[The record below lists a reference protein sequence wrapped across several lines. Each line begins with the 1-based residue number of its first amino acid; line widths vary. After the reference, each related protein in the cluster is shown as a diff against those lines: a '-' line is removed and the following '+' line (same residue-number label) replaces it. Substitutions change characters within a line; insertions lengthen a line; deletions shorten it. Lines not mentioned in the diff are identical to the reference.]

1 MAFADTLEQI
11 QNFDLSEVDWDKVG
25 VWPVWV
31 KVFLS
36 LLLAIAILVAT
47 YFLMVSDLEVQL
59 QSVVQ
64 QETSLKKSFE
74 DKSEQAANLEA
85 YRQQMVEMEQLMAA
99 LVAQLPSDTEVPGLL
114 EDIDDKGAGSGLS
127 IGSIKLEPEK
137 AAEFYIELPIKIEV
151 QGGYHDFGTFVSGI
165 ASMPRIVTLHD
176 YSIAPNKEGTQLDMV
191 ISAKTYRYKST
202 EAQ

>member
-1 MAFADTLEQI
+1 MALADTLEQI
-11 QNFDLSEVDWDKVG
+11 QNFDFADVDWDKIG

-36 LLLAIAILVAT
+36 LLLAIVIMVAT
-47 YFLMVSDLEVQL
+47 YFLMISDLEVQL
-59 QSVVQ
+59 QNVVQ
-64 QETSLKKSFE
+64 QESQLKKSFE

-85 YRQQMVEMEQLMAA
+85 YRQQMKEMEQSMEA

-114 EDIDDKGAGSGLS
+114 EDIDDKGAGSGLA

-151 QGGYHDFGTFVSGI
+151 QGGYHDFGAFVSGI

-176 YSIAPNKEGTQLDMV
+176 YSIAPNKEGTQLDMI
-191 ISAKTYRYKST
+191 ISAKTYRYKSA

>member
-36 LLLAIAILVAT
+36 LLLAVAILVAT
-47 YFLMVSDLEVQL
+47 YFLMVSDLEIQL

-85 YRQQMVEMEQLMAA
+85 YRQQMVEMEQSMAA

-151 QGGYHDFGTFVSGI
+151 QGGYHDFGAFVSGI

-176 YSIAPNKEGTQLDMV
+176 YAIAPNKEGTQLDMV
-191 ISAKTYRYKST
+191 ISAKTYRYKSA

>member
-1 MAFADTLEQI
+1 MALADTLEQI
-11 QNFDLSEVDWDKVG
+11 QNFDFNEVDWDKIG

-36 LLLAIAILVAT
+36 VLLAAVILVAT
-47 YFLMVSDLEVQL
+47 YFLMISDLEMQL
-59 QSVVQ
+59 QNVSL
-64 QETSLKKSFE
+64 QEAQLKKSFE

-85 YRQQMVEMEQLMAA
+85 YRQQLTEIEASMDA

-114 EDIDDKGAGSGLS
+114 EDIDEKGATSGLS

-151 QGGYHDFGTFVSGI
+151 QGGYHDFGAFVSGI

-176 YSIAPNKEGTQLDMV
+176 YTIKPNKEGTQLDMV
-191 ISAKTYRYKST
+191 ISAKTYRYKSQ
-202 EAQ
+202 EEQ